1 MLAEKHTDF
10 LRIWHIVKVGI
21 DVGWVRVDIST
32 DYYAQIMERLKREVW
47 GLALAVTLA
56 GLFLLSAAIFRSHT
70 LLREREKEVE
80 NQHHLLEDKAYYDA
94 LTQLPNRSLLFD
106 RLAQTLVRNARGQSL
121 FAVCFVDLDNFKP
134 INDTFGHDVGDRLLI
149 EVARRLQA
157 SVRGNDTVARLGGDE
172 FVVLVGEMQNDLEA
186 EQAIGRLLSSL
197 SDPFITDGKQIKM
210 QASIGYAL
218 YPDDSND
225 KEILLNLADQAMYQS
240 KSSGG
245 NQFRRHLQTANE
257 IDNT

>member
-1 MLAEKHTDF
+1 
-10 LRIWHIVKVGI
+10 
-21 DVGWVRVDIST
+21 
-32 DYYAQIMERLKREVW
+32 
-47 GLALAVTLA
+47 
-56 GLFLLSAAIFRSHT
+56 
-70 LLREREKEVE
+70 
-80 NQHHLLEDKAYYDA
+80 
-94 LTQLPNRSLLFD
+94 
-106 RLAQTLVRNARGQSL
+106 
-121 FAVCFVDLDNFKP
+121 VCFVDLDNFKP

-186 EQAIGRLLSSL
+186 EQAVGRLLSSL

-245 NQFRRHLQTANE
+245 NQFRRYLLTTTE
-257 IDNT
+257 IDNP